1 VTETVTFLLSLVGVG
16 LLVVVYKF
24 HRKRDEVRRR
34 REAIQWLMEDADL
47 ERRGRSLK
55 AWRDVRHRKG
65 EGNACSTTGGR

>member
-1 VTETVTFLLSLVGVG
+1 VTEAVTLLLSLVGVG

-47 ERRGRSLK
+47 ERRAAR
-55 AWRDVRHRKG
+55 
-65 EGNACSTTGGR
+65 